1 MTSPHTQSTEG
12 ARRADNAMRVKIV
25 GAGVAG
31 LTCAHA
37 FAKRG
42 AQVTIVE
49 RKAGSG
55 QGCSWFAGGMLAPWC
70 ERESAEPI
78 IAELGFESLDYWREA
93 VPDVPREGS
102 LVLAPARD
110 LPELK
115 RFSRRTEGYEW
126 LDGAGIASLEPD
138 LEGRFEQGLFF
149 PTEAHLEP
157 RKALAALT
165 AKLVGEHN
173 VAIRYEAD
181 GFESDE
187 EIDLTVDCRG
197 LAARDQLA
205 DLRGVKGEMLVLY
218 STEIALKRPVRMLHP
233 RIPVYIVPRGDGH
246 FMIGATS
253 IENDERGRVTGR
265 SMLELLS
272 ATYALHP
279 AFGEAEIVE
288 IGADVRPAFPD
299 NLPRLRKRG
308 NTIYVNGLYR
318 HGFLAA
324 PALARRAAEVA
335 FDGAYFPEVMD
346 EDHRQW

>member
-1 MTSPHTQSTEG
+1 
-12 ARRADNAMRVKIV
+12 MRVKVV

-37 FAKRG
+37 LALRG
-42 AQVTIVE
+42 AQVTVVE
-49 RKAGSG
+49 RKSASG
-55 QGCSWFAGGMLAPWC
+55 QGCSWYAGGMLAPWC
-70 ERESAEPI
+70 ERESAEPLV
-78 IAELGFESLDYWREA
+78 AEMGLESLDYWRRE
-93 VPDVPREGS
+93 VPDVPTEGS
-102 LVLAPARD
+102 LVLAQPRD
-110 LPELK
+110 LPDLR
-115 RFSRRTEGYEW
+115 RFSRRTTNYEW
-126 LDGAGIASLEPD
+126 IDGQRLAALEPD
-138 LEGRFEQGLFF
+138 LEGRFDQGLFF

-165 AKLVGEHN
+165 RKLTGQFG
-173 VAIRYEAD
+173 IDMRYEAD
-181 GFESDE
+181 GYDEADDQADQSDVV
-187 EIDLTVDCRG
+187 IDCRG

-272 ATYALHP
+272 AVYALHP

-299 NLPRLRKRG
+299 NLPRIRRRG
-308 NTIYVNGLYR
+308 KTIYVNGFYR
-318 HGFLAA
+318 HGYLLA
-324 PALARRAAEVA
+324 PALARRVAELA
-335 FDGAYFPEVMD
+335 FDGTHFPEVMD
-346 EDHRQW
+346 EDHREW